1 MRIGIFVG
9 SMGASNGL
17 EGQVQQAV
25 DAESDGFD
33 SFWSAQ
39 VAGVDALTLFALA
52 GQRTERIRMGT
63 AVVPTFP
70 RHPVMLAQ
78 QALTANAATG
88 GRLDLGIGLSHRPSV
103 EDRWGL
109 SFDRPALHMREY
121 LGVLRALVESGSVE
135 FEGEMFRVNAAID
148 VPDAAPFPILIA
160 ALAPRMLRIA
170 GEHSE
175 GTVTWMVGP
184 KTLRSHVAPRISAAA
199 ENAGRPK
206 PRVCVGLPIAVTD
219 DPVAAR
225 QRAADNFVRYGQLPS
240 YRRMLDL
247 EGVESPADI
256 AVVGSEE
263 EVESQLREVADAGAT
278 ELLAS
283 IFPIGDDEEGS
294 VSRTRAL
301 LKSLVG
307 KI

>member
-1 MRIGIFVG
+1 MKIGIFIG
-9 SMGASNGL
+9 SMGASSGL
-17 EGQVQQAV
+17 MGQVQQAV
-25 DAESDGFD
+25 DAENDGFD

-88 GRLDLGIGLSHRPSV
+88 GRIDLGIGLSHRPTV
-103 EDRWGL
+103 EERWGL
-109 SFDRPALHMREY
+109 PFERPAQHMSEY
-121 LGVLRALVESGSVE
+121 LSVLRSLVDGGSAR
-135 FEGEMFRVNAAID
+135 FEGDVFRVNADID
-148 VPDAAPFPILIA
+148 VPSAEPFPILVA

-170 GEHSE
+170 GQQAE

-184 KTLRSHVAPRISAAA
+184 RTLRTHVVPRISAAA
-199 ENAGRPK
+199 SDAGRPA

-219 DPVAAR
+219 DPVGAR
-225 QRAADNFVRYGQLPS
+225 LRAAEHFGRYGLLPS
-240 YRRMLDL
+240 YRRMLDI

-256 AVVGSEE
+256 AVVGSED
-263 EVESQLREVADAGAT
+263 EVTEQLAVVAEAGAT

-283 IFPIGDDEEGS
+283 IFPHGDDEEAS
-294 VSRTRAL
+294 VARTRAL
-301 LKSLVG
+301 IKSLIG
-307 KI
+307 KL

>member
-1 MRIGIFVG
+1 MKIGIFIG
-9 SMGASNGL
+9 SMGASSGL

-25 DAESDGFD
+25 DAENDGFD

-88 GRLDLGIGLSHRPSV
+88 GRIDLGIGLSHRPTV
-103 EDRWGL
+103 EERWGL
-109 SFDRPALHMREY
+109 LFERPAQHMSEY
-121 LGVLRALVESGSVE
+121 LSVLRSLVDDGGAR
-135 FEGEMFRVNAAID
+135 FEGEVFRVNADID
-148 VPDAAPFPILIA
+148 VPSAESFPILVA

-170 GEHSE
+170 GRQAE

-184 KTLRSHVAPRISAAA
+184 RTLRTHVVPRISAAA
-199 ENAGRPK
+199 SDAGRPA

-219 DPVAAR
+219 DPVGAR
-225 QRAADNFVRYGQLPS
+225 LRAAEHFGRYGLLPS
-240 YRRMLDL
+240 YRRMLDI

-256 AVVGSEE
+256 AVVGSED
-263 EVESQLREVADAGAT
+263 EVTEQLNVVAEAGAT

-283 IFPIGDDEEGS
+283 IFPHGDDEEAS
-294 VSRTRAL
+294 VARTHAL
-301 LKSLVG
+301 VKSLIG
-307 KI
+307 KL

>member
-1 MRIGIFVG
+1 MKIGIFIG
-9 SMGASNGL
+9 SMGASSGL
-17 EGQVQQAV
+17 MGQVQQAV
-25 DAESDGFD
+25 DAENDGFD

-88 GRLDLGIGLSHRPSV
+88 GRIDLGIGLSHRPTV
-103 EDRWGL
+103 EERWGL
-109 SFDRPALHMREY
+109 PFERPAQHMSEY
-121 LGVLRALVESGSVE
+121 LTVLRSLVDEGSAR
-135 FEGEMFRVNAAID
+135 FEGEIFRVNADID
-148 VPDAAPFPILIA
+148 VPSAESFPILVA

-170 GEHSE
+170 GQQAE

-184 KTLRSHVAPRISAAA
+184 TTLRTHVVPRISAAA
-199 ENAGRPK
+199 ADAGRPA

-219 DPVAAR
+219 DPVGARLQAAEH
-225 QRAADNFVRYGQLPS
+225 FGRYGLLPS
-240 YRRMLDL
+240 YRRMLDI

-256 AVVGSEE
+256 AVVGSED
-263 EVESQLREVADAGAT
+263 EVTEQLAVVAEAGAT

-283 IFPIGDDEEGS
+283 IFPHGDDEDAS
-294 VSRTRAL
+294 VARTRAL
-301 LKSLVG
+301 VKSLIG
-307 KI
+307 KL

>member
-1 MRIGIFVG
+1 MKIGIFIG
-9 SMGASNGL
+9 SMGASFGL
-17 EGQVQQAV
+17 MGQVQQAV
-25 DAESDGFD
+25 DAENDGFD

-88 GRLDLGIGLSHRPSV
+88 GRIDLGIGLSHRPTV
-103 EDRWGL
+103 EERWGL
-109 SFDRPALHMREY
+109 PFERPARHMSEY
-121 LGVLRALVESGSVE
+121 LSVLRSLVDGGSAR
-135 FEGEMFRVNAAID
+135 FEGDIFRVNADID
-148 VPDAAPFPILIA
+148 VPSAEPFPILVA

-170 GEHSE
+170 GQQAE

-184 KTLRSHVAPRISAAA
+184 RTLRTHVVPRISEAASD
-199 ENAGRPK
+199 AGRPA

-219 DPVAAR
+219 DPVGARLQAAEH
-225 QRAADNFVRYGQLPS
+225 FGRYGLLPS
-240 YRRMLDL
+240 YRRMLDI

-256 AVVGSEE
+256 AVVGSED
-263 EVESQLREVADAGAT
+263 EVTEQLSAVAEAGAT

-283 IFPIGDDEEGS
+283 IFPHGDDEEAS
-294 VSRTRAL
+294 VARTRAL
-301 LKSLVG
+301 VKSLVG
-307 KI
+307 KL

>member
-1 MRIGIFVG
+1 MKIGIFIG
-9 SMGASNGL
+9 SMGAATGL
-17 EGQVQQAV
+17 MGQVQQAV
-25 DAESDGFD
+25 DAENDGFD

-63 AVVPTFP
+63 AVVPTFQ

-88 GRLDLGIGLSHRPSV
+88 GRIDLGIGLSHRPTV

-109 SFDRPALHMREY
+109 PFERPARHMSEY
-121 LGVLRALVESGSVE
+121 LSVLRSLVEGGSAH
-135 FEGEMFRVNAAID
+135 FEGEIFRVNADID
-148 VPDAAPFPILIA
+148 VPSAEPFPILVA

-170 GEHSE
+170 GEQAD

-184 KTLRSHVAPRISAAA
+184 STLRTHVVPRITAAA
-199 ENAGRPK
+199 ADAGRPA

-219 DPVAAR
+219 DPVGAR
-225 QRAADNFVRYGQLPS
+225 LRAAEHFGRYGLLPS
-240 YRRMLDL
+240 YRRMLDI

-256 AVVGSEE
+256 SVVGSED
-263 EVESQLREVADAGAT
+263 EVTEQLAVVAEAGAT

-283 IFPIGDDEEGS
+283 IFPYGGDEEAS
-294 VSRTRAL
+294 VARTRAL
-301 LKSLVG
+301 LKSLLG
-307 KI
+307 KL

>member
-1 MRIGIFVG
+1 MKIGIFIG
-9 SMGASNGL
+9 SMGASSGL
-17 EGQVQQAV
+17 MGQVQQAV
-25 DAESDGFD
+25 DAENDGFD

-88 GRLDLGIGLSHRPSV
+88 GRIDLGIGLSHRPTV
-103 EDRWGL
+103 EERWGL
-109 SFDRPALHMREY
+109 PFERPAQHMSEY
-121 LGVLRALVESGSVE
+121 LSVLRSLVEGGSAH
-135 FEGEMFRVNAAID
+135 FEGEIFRVNADID
-148 VPDAAPFPILIA
+148 VPSAEPFPILVA

-170 GEHSE
+170 GEQAD

-184 KTLRSHVAPRISAAA
+184 RTLRTHVVPRITAAA
-199 ENAGRPK
+199 SDADRPA
-206 PRVCVGLPIAVTD
+206 PRVCVGLPISVTD
-219 DPVAAR
+219 DPVGARLQAAEH
-225 QRAADNFVRYGQLPS
+225 FGRYGLLPS
-240 YRRMLDL
+240 YRRMLDI

-256 AVVGSEE
+256 AVVGSED
-263 EVESQLREVADAGAT
+263 EVTEQLAVVAEAGAT

-283 IFPIGDDEEGS
+283 VFPHGDDEEAS
-294 VSRTRAL
+294 VARTRAL
-301 LKSLVG
+301 LKSLIG
-307 KI
+307 KL

>member
-1 MRIGIFVG
+1 MKIGIFIG
-9 SMGASNGL
+9 SMGASSGL

-25 DAESDGFD
+25 DAENDGFD

-39 VAGVDALTLFALA
+39 VAGVDELTLFALA

-88 GRLDLGIGLSHRPSV
+88 GRIDLGIGLSHRPTV
-103 EDRWGL
+103 EERWGL
-109 SFDRPALHMREY
+109 PFERPAQHMSEY
-121 LGVLRALVESGSVE
+121 LSVLRSLVDDGGAR
-135 FEGEMFRVNAAID
+135 FEGEVFRVNADID
-148 VPDAAPFPILIA
+148 VPSAESFPILVA

-170 GEHSE
+170 GRQAE

-184 KTLRSHVAPRISAAA
+184 RTLRTHVVPRISAAA
-199 ENAGRPK
+199 SDAGRPA

-219 DPVAAR
+219 DPVGAR
-225 QRAADNFVRYGQLPS
+225 LRAAEHFGRYGLLPS
-240 YRRMLDL
+240 YRRMLDI

-256 AVVGSEE
+256 AVVGSED
-263 EVESQLREVADAGAT
+263 EVTEQLNVVAEAGAT

-283 IFPIGDDEEGS
+283 IFPHGDDEEAS
-294 VSRTRAL
+294 VARTHAL
-301 LKSLVG
+301 VKSLIG
-307 KI
+307 KL

>member
-1 MRIGIFVG
+1 MKIGVFIG
-9 SMGASNGL
+9 SMGAATGL
-17 EGQVQQAV
+17 MGQVQQAV
-25 DAESDGFD
+25 DAENDGFD

-63 AVVPTFP
+63 AVVPTFQ

-88 GRLDLGIGLSHRPSV
+88 GRIDLGIGLSHRPTV
-103 EDRWGL
+103 EERWGL
-109 SFDRPALHMREY
+109 PFERPARHMSEY
-121 LGVLRALVESGSVE
+121 LSVLRSLVDDGGVR
-135 FEGEMFRVNAAID
+135 FEGEIFRVNADID
-148 VPDAAPFPILIA
+148 VPDAASFPILVA

-170 GEHSE
+170 GRQAD

-184 KTLRSHVAPRISAAA
+184 RTLRAHVAPRISAAA
-199 ENAGRPK
+199 ADAGRPA

-219 DPVAAR
+219 DPVGARLQAAEH
-225 QRAADNFVRYGQLPS
+225 FGRYGLLPS
-240 YRRMLDL
+240 YRRMLDI

-256 AVVGSEE
+256 AVVGGED
-263 EVESQLREVADAGAT
+263 EVTEQLAVVAEAGAT

-283 IFPIGDDEEGS
+283 IFPHGDDEEAS
-294 VSRTRAL
+294 VARTRAL
-301 LKSLVG
+301 LKSLIG
-307 KI
+307 KL

>member
-1 MRIGIFVG
+1 MKIGIFIG
-9 SMGASNGL
+9 SMGASSGL
-17 EGQVQQAV
+17 MGQVQQAV
-25 DAESDGFD
+25 DAENDGFD

-88 GRLDLGIGLSHRPSV
+88 GRIDLGIGLSHRPTV
-103 EDRWGL
+103 EERWGL
-109 SFDRPALHMREY
+109 PFERPAQHMSEY
-121 LGVLRALVESGSVE
+121 LSVLRSLVEDGSAH
-135 FEGEMFRVNAAID
+135 FEGEVFRVNADID
-148 VPDAAPFPILIA
+148 VPSAEPFPILVA

-170 GEHSE
+170 GRQAE

-184 KTLRSHVAPRISAAA
+184 TTLRTHIVPRITASAAD
-199 ENAGRPK
+199 AGRPA
-206 PRVCVGLPIAVTD
+206 PRVCVGLPISVTD
-219 DPVAAR
+219 DPVGARLQAAEH
-225 QRAADNFVRYGQLPS
+225 FGRYGLLPS
-240 YRRMLDL
+240 YRRMLDI

-256 AVVGSEE
+256 AVVGSED
-263 EVESQLREVADAGAT
+263 EVTEQLSVVAETGAT

-283 IFPIGDDEEGS
+283 IFPHGDDEEAS
-294 VSRTRAL
+294 VARTRAL
-301 LKSLVG
+301 LKSLIG
-307 KI
+307 KL

>member
-1 MRIGIFVG
+1 MKIGIFIG
-9 SMGASNGL
+9 SMGASSGL
-17 EGQVQQAV
+17 MGQVQQAV
-25 DAESDGFD
+25 DAENDGFD

-88 GRLDLGIGLSHRPSV
+88 GRIDLGIGLSHRPTV
-103 EDRWGL
+103 EERWGL
-109 SFDRPALHMREY
+109 PFERPAQHMSEY
-121 LGVLRALVESGSVE
+121 LSVLRSLVDEGSAR
-135 FEGEMFRVNAAID
+135 FEGEIFRVNADID
-148 VPDAAPFPILIA
+148 VPSAEPFPILVA

-170 GEHSE
+170 GQQAE

-184 KTLRSHVAPRISAAA
+184 TTLRTHVVPRISAAA
-199 ENAGRPK
+199 SDAGRPA

-219 DPVAAR
+219 DPVGARLQAAEH
-225 QRAADNFVRYGQLPS
+225 FGRYGLLPS
-240 YRRMLDL
+240 YRRMLDI

-256 AVVGSEE
+256 AVVGSED
-263 EVESQLREVADAGAT
+263 EVTEQLAVVAEAGAT

-283 IFPIGDDEEGS
+283 IFPHGDDEEAS
-294 VSRTRAL
+294 VARTRAL
-301 LKSLVG
+301 VKSLIG
-307 KI
+307 KL

>member
-1 MRIGIFVG
+1 MKIGIFIG
-9 SMGASNGL
+9 SMGASSGL
-17 EGQVQQAV
+17 MGQVQQAV
-25 DAESDGFD
+25 DAENDGFD

-52 GQRTERIRMGT
+52 GQRTQRIRMGT

-88 GRLDLGIGLSHRPSV
+88 GRIDLGIGLSHKPTV
-103 EDRWGL
+103 EERWGL
-109 SFDRPALHMREY
+109 PFERPAQHMSEY
-121 LGVLRALVESGSVE
+121 LSVLRSLVDGGSAR
-135 FEGEMFRVNAAID
+135 FEGDIFRVNADID
-148 VPDAAPFPILIA
+148 VPSAEPFPILVA

-170 GEHSE
+170 GQQAE

-184 KTLRSHVAPRISAAA
+184 RTLRTHVVPRISAAA
-199 ENAGRPK
+199 VDAGRPA

-219 DPVAAR
+219 DPVGARLQAAEH
-225 QRAADNFVRYGQLPS
+225 FGRYGLLPS
-240 YRRMLDL
+240 YRRMLDI

-256 AVVGSEE
+256 AVVGSED
-263 EVESQLREVADAGAT
+263 EVTEQLAVVAEAGAT

-283 IFPIGDDEEGS
+283 IFPHGGDEDAS
-294 VSRTRAL
+294 VARTRAL
-301 LKSLVG
+301 VKSLVG
-307 KI
+307 KL

>member
-1 MRIGIFVG
+1 MKIGIFIG
-9 SMGASNGL
+9 SMGASSGL

-25 DAESDGFD
+25 DAENDGFD

-88 GRLDLGIGLSHRPSV
+88 GRIDLGIGLSHRPTV
-103 EDRWGL
+103 EERWGL
-109 SFDRPALHMREY
+109 PFERPAQHMSEY
-121 LGVLRALVESGSVE
+121 LSVLRSLVDDGGAR
-135 FEGEMFRVNAAID
+135 FEGEVFRVNADID
-148 VPDAAPFPILIA
+148 VPSAESFPILVA

-170 GEHSE
+170 GRQAE

-184 KTLRSHVAPRISAAA
+184 RTLRTHVVPRISAAA
-199 ENAGRPK
+199 SDAGRPA

-219 DPVAAR
+219 DPVGAR
-225 QRAADNFVRYGQLPS
+225 LRAAEHFGRYGLLPS
-240 YRRMLDL
+240 YRRMLDI

-256 AVVGSEE
+256 AVVGSED
-263 EVESQLREVADAGAT
+263 EVTEQLNVVAEAGAT

-283 IFPIGDDEEGS
+283 IFPHGDDEEAS
-294 VSRTRAL
+294 VARTHAL
-301 LKSLVG
+301 VKSLIG
-307 KI
+307 KL

>member
-1 MRIGIFVG
+1 MKIGIFIG
-9 SMGASNGL
+9 SMGASSGL
-17 EGQVQQAV
+17 MGQVQQAV
-25 DAESDGFD
+25 DAENDGFD

-88 GRLDLGIGLSHRPSV
+88 GRIDLGIGLSHRPTV
-103 EDRWGL
+103 EERWGL
-109 SFDRPALHMREY
+109 PFERPAQHMCEY
-121 LGVLRALVESGSVE
+121 LSVLRSLVDEGSAR
-135 FEGEMFRVNAAID
+135 FEGEVFRVNADID
-148 VPDAAPFPILIA
+148 VPSAEPFPILVA

-170 GEHSE
+170 GQQAE

-184 KTLRSHVAPRISAAA
+184 RTLRTHVVPRISAAA
-199 ENAGRPK
+199 ADAGRPV

-219 DPVAAR
+219 DPVGAR
-225 QRAADNFVRYGQLPS
+225 LQAADHFGRYGLLPS
-240 YRRMLDL
+240 YRRMLDI

-256 AVVGSEE
+256 AVVGSED
-263 EVESQLREVADAGAT
+263 EVTEQLAVVAEAGAT

-283 IFPIGDDEEGS
+283 IFPHGDNEEAS
-294 VSRTRAL
+294 VARSRAL
-301 LKSLVG
+301 VKSLIG
-307 KI
+307 KL